1 MLKID
6 RARVVRREKWTVE
19 SQIDEI
25 NQETREERFEVKSL
39 PLFVFPSKTHQKPM
53 KIRALSMLKQ
63 KSSEEISE

>member
-39 PLFVFPSKTHQKPM
+39 LFVFPSKTHQKPM
-53 KIRALSMLKQ
+53 KIGALSMLKQ